1 MTTKQRILNAAMT
14 LFAEKGYSDVYVG
27 EIAEA
32 VGIKAPSLYKHFKS
46 KQEIFN
52 AILDEMKIN
61 YDKQAAALNMNGSS
75 AECDAPMFTDISEDM
90 LVQMGIGL
98 FRFFLHDDYAVKFR
112 KMLTLEQ
119 FRNGELS
126 ELYSKQYVDDPL
138 NYQSSVFALISASG
152 GFINADPNI
161 MALHFYAPIYMLL
174 TMCDRQSERE
184 NEALQLIEEHIKQ
197 FRTIYSKG
205 K

>member
-1 MTTKQRILNAAMT
+1 MTTKQKILNAAMT

-52 AILDEMKIN
+52 AILNEMKNN
-61 YDKQAAALNMNGSS
+61 YDKQAAALHMNGSS
-75 AECDAPMFTDISEDM
+75 AECDAPMFSDISEDM
-90 LVQMGIGL
+90 LVKMGIGL
-98 FRFFLHDDYAVKFR
+98 FRFFLNDEYASKFR

-126 ELYSKQYVDDPL
+126 VLYSKQYVNNPL
-138 NYQSSVFALISASG
+138 EYQSGVFAFISASG
-152 GFINADPNI
+152 GFINANPNI

-174 TMCDRQSERE
+174 TMCDRQPERE
-184 NEALQLIEEHIKQ
+184 DEALRLIEEHIKQ
-197 FRTIYSKG
+197 FRAVYSKE

>member
-1 MTTKQRILNAAMT
+1 MTTKQKILNAAMT

-27 EIAEA
+27 DIAEA

-52 AILDEMKIN
+52 AILNEMKNN
-61 YDKQAAALNMNGSS
+61 YDKQAAALHMNGNS
-75 AECDAPMFTDISEDM
+75 AECDATMFADISEDM

-98 FRFFLHDDYAVKFR
+98 FRFFLHDEYASKFR

-119 FRNGELS
+119 FHNNELS
-126 ELYSKQYVDDPL
+126 VLYSKQYVDDPL
-138 NYQSSVFALISASG
+138 NYQSAVFSFISASG

-174 TMCDRQSERE
+174 TMCDRQPERE
-184 NEALQLIEEHIKQ
+184 DEALRLIEQHIKQ
-197 FRTIYSKG
+197 FRAVYSKE

>member
-1 MTTKQRILNAAMT
+1 MTTKQKILNAAMT

-32 VGIKAPSLYKHFKS
+32 VGIRAPSLYKHFRS

-52 AILDEMKIN
+52 SILDEMKVN

-75 AECDAPMFTDISEDM
+75 AECDAPMFTDISEDT

-119 FRNGELS
+119 FRSGELS

-138 NYQSSVFALISASG
+138 NYQSSVFAFISASG

-174 TMCDRQSERE
+174 TMCDRQPKRE
-184 NEALQLIEEHIKQ
+184 GEALLLIEKHIKQ